1 MDHENKTEQA
11 VRIFKALA
19 IESRVKII
27 QLLANRSLCVGAL
40 SDMTGIS
47 QGAVSQHLRILRDA
61 GLVTPERNGLYIH
74 YHIPREV
81 HTQIKAVLRNIFEPE
96 NITPCQK
103 GDRKC
108 AKKKSVKNRKT

>member
-1 MDHENKTEQA
+1 MEYQEDTEKA
-11 VRIFKALA
+11 VKILKALA
-19 IESRVKII
+19 VESRMRIM

-61 GLVTPERNGLYIH
+61 GLVRSERKGLYIH
-74 YHIPREV
+74 YHIPSQV
-81 HTQIKAVLRNIFEPE
+81 YTQVKSVLKNIFEPDK
-96 NITPCQK
+96 ITPCQK

-108 AKKKSVKNRKT
+108 ARKKNAENRKT